1 MRSICNV
8 KGFSFFRI
16 RKCIKIW
23 HSVSRTEKEREIKL
37 FQRLNTCRWSKIKL
51 THWDPFWVLIAKII
65 TKSDALAW
73 LTHPFSPRCL
83 DWHLSCVVPSK
94 WILNRLFIK
103 WNRFDSLH
111 KSVPIWLP
119 FTFQRSKKIL
129 SYFLFFGQREN
140 YRVQGGF
147 YALLHGVQF
156 VCVGGFSLVMGRVGG
171 FLVPLGARFQQ
182 RTIVTMSDAV
192 WRKPVQRKNKLD
204 KNAGELCQGQVP
216 CPSIQGQ
223 VSMPWYPGLTLPL
236 STPQGFRI
244 SPSAICSEWSF
255 SHLHIYC
262 TSYSKHFCAALKM
275 SSYSTM

>member
-140 YRVQGGF
+140 CRVQGGL

-156 VCVGGFSLVMGRVGG
+156 VCGGVLTADGAGRWVSRSLGCSVPTENNCDHVWCCVEEASAEEEQVRQERGRALPGSS
-171 FLVPLGARFQQ
+171 PLPQ
-182 RTIVTMSDAV
+182 
-192 WRKPVQRKNKLD
+192 
-204 KNAGELCQGQVP
+204 
-216 CPSIQGQ
+216 
-223 VSMPWYPGLTLPL
+223 YPGSSLHALV
-236 STPQGFRI
+236 SRAD
-244 SPSAICSEWSF
+244 SASVYPPRF
-255 SHLHIYC
+255 
-262 TSYSKHFCAALKM
+262 
-275 SSYSTM
+275 